1 MNLRTRL
8 KISTSS
14 SRKVRRELAGFGIAG
29 VVALTVDLALFNT
42 LITLGAG
49 PSMAN
54 LASSFVGLVFNF
66 LINYRTFVGD
76 RRSAKVLTGSS
87 LKFSFVTGASFL
99 YLLLGFELYVGIYEG
114 ASTPNLLLARVLL
127 IGSGTVAR
135 FFLFR
140 HWVFKSEV
148 SRQNDK

>member
-1 MNLRTRL
+1 MNRRARL
-8 KISTSS
+8 KIFTSS
-14 SRKVRRELAGFGIAG
+14 SRRIRRELTGFGIAG

-54 LASSFVGLVFNF
+54 LASSFVGLILNF
-66 LINYRTFVGD
+66 LINYRTFLAKG
-76 RRSAKVLTGSS
+76 RSAKVLTGSS
-87 LKFSFVTGASFL
+87 LKFSLVTGASFL
-99 YLLLGFELYVGIYEG
+99 YLLLGFELYLGFDEG
-114 ASTPNLLLARVLL
+114 ASTTNLLVARVLL

-140 HWVFKSEV
+140 HWVFKSKV
-148 SRQNDK
+148 N